1 MNRPPAG
8 RLVALL
14 AVMVFA
20 FGAIFVRL
28 AVLQVSQAAELE
40 QRAVDQRLETVTLP
54 AERGQILD
62 RVGRPLALS
71 TPAVDVYADPRY
83 VADPWT
89 TASRLGPILGLGVTE
104 LVGELSRDTTFV
116 YLARAV
122 ELDVA
127 ERIRE
132 LGLPGIGFLDTTK
145 RSYPAGPLAP
155 QVLGFVGTD
164 GVGLWGLEQGYEE
177 ALAGTPGVRTTEFD
191 PHGQPIVGGVHVEQA
206 PVPGSSIVTTLDREL
221 QFHVE
226 QALAAAVQTQRARG
240 GIVIV
245 MEPNTGEILA
255 MATAPG
261 FDPNAFDASPPATYR
276 NRALTDA
283 FEPGSTNKVI
293 TAAAAVQEG
302 VMPLDE
308 RISVRWT
315 MEIGPYTIHDAHP
328 HGTLRMTLGDIIAHS
343 SNIGAVHVAN
353 RLGRERMA
361 TYLSRFGLGRS
372 TGIGFPG
379 ESRGIMLPLANWSDA
394 SLATISYGQGI
405 ASTPL
410 QMISVFSTIANDG
423 RWVQPRLVRGTVDP
437 AGMFHEAETLPS
449 RRVVSADTARTVT
462 QMLAYAVDYG
472 TGTNAQVA
480 GFQVAGKTGTA
491 RIPHPDR
498 PGYLPGEYMA
508 SFIGYLPAGGP
519 KVVIA
524 AILDR
529 PASVYG
535 GLAAAPLF
543 RQVAG
548 VAITQ
553 LGLVP
558 AERVPLPP
566 HALPLG

>member
-1 MNRPPAG
+1 
-8 RLVALL
+8 
-14 AVMVFA
+14 
-20 FGAIFVRL
+20 
-28 AVLQVSQAAELE
+28 
-40 QRAVDQRLETVTLP
+40 
-54 AERGQILD
+54 
-62 RVGRPLALS
+62 
-71 TPAVDVYADPRY
+71 
-83 VADPWT
+83 
-89 TASRLGPILGLGVTE
+89 
-104 LVGELSRDTTFV
+104 
-116 YLARAV
+116 
-122 ELDVA
+122 
-127 ERIRE
+127 
-132 LGLPGIGFLDTTK
+132 
-145 RSYPAGPLAP
+145 
-155 QVLGFVGTD
+155 
-164 GVGLWGLEQGYEE
+164 
-177 ALAGTPGVRTTEFD
+177 
-191 PHGQPIVGGVHVEQA
+191 
-206 PVPGSSIVTTLDREL
+206 
-221 QFHVE
+221 
-226 QALAAAVQTQRARG
+226 
-240 GIVIV
+240 
-245 MEPNTGEILA
+245 
-255 MATAPG
+255 
-261 FDPNAFDASPPATYR
+261 
-276 NRALTDA
+276 
-283 FEPGSTNKVI
+283 
-293 TAAAAVQEG
+293 
-302 VMPLDE
+302 
-308 RISVRWT
+308 
-315 MEIGPYTIHDAHP
+315 
-328 HGTLRMTLGDIIAHS
+328 MTLGDIIAHS